1 MALWFGQTQ
10 LYCARR
16 RPPSSLLPCGEDV
29 PAHWVRLA
37 VASLN
42 RPHACVVAYLMV
54 FCFFVFVF
62 FVVVLFFCGRILC
75 KQIFPELKGCKNS
88 VCSLTGELSPQTV
101 SSLSHDNGT
110 GCWDS
115 GKTLSATYCPCRLRK
130 TFTNCYQPNRNTA
143 FQPIRDRSGWFAPIT
158 FQALEGEGPDA
169 RVMFGELS
177 TANNSDVTL
186 GYSIQQ

>member
-1 MALWFGQTQ
+1 MALCTPAFSLQSPPLWWR
-10 LYCARR
+10 CACTLSETGCGITE
-16 RPPSSLLPCGEDV
+16 PSSCVCGCLFNV
-29 PAHWVRLA
+29 L
-37 VASLN
+37 
-42 RPHACVVAYLMV
+42 
-54 FCFFVFVF
+54 FFV
-62 FVVVLFFCGRILC
+62 FFCGRILC
-75 KQIFPELKGCKNS
+75 KLKGCKNS

-130 TFTNCYQPNRNTA
+130 TFTNCYQPIRSLNRNTA

-158 FQALEGEGPDA
+158 FQALGGEGPDA
-169 RVMFGELS
+169 RVTFGELS